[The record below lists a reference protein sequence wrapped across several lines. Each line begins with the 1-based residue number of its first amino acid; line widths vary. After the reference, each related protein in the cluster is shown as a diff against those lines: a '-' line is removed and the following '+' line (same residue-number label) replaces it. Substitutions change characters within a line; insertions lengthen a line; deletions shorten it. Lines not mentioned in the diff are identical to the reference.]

1 MARDRKPVCI
11 RCGQSVAIPGAI
23 NRLPDGAV
31 CPVCR
36 DRLLDSIP
44 PALPRQA
51 PEPGRRELE
60 LAEIDLPALSDGLSD
75 DEPPPDDP
83 IRA

>member
-1 MARDRKPVCI
+1 MTRDRKPVCI
-11 RCGQSVAIPGAI
+11 RCEQAAVPGVI
-23 NRLPDGAV
+23 NRLPDGRI
-31 CPVCR
+31 CPICR

-60 LAEIDLPALSDGLSD
+60 LAEIDLPVLRGD
-75 DEPPPDDP
+75 DPSPDDP

>member
-11 RCGQSVAIPGAI
+11 RCGQSVATPGAI
-23 NRLPDGAV
+23 NRLPDGNP

-36 DRLLDSIP
+36 DRALDSIP

-51 PEPGRRELE
+51 PEPGRRPLE
-60 LAEIDLPALSDGLSD
+60 LAEIDLPGLTD